1 MSSTPPVSWSAWPP
15 GHQAGGWQIESGVTS
30 TPLWKPAWEPSLPC
44 RWAHQKIRRGTG
56 RRCRGRQLKPLV
68 KARTDLLGGQLRPL
82 PLFTGDDDTG
92 SRDTGEPGETEH
104 LPEVHE
110 QETLP

>member
-1 MSSTPPVSWSAWPP
+1 
-15 GHQAGGWQIESGVTS
+15 
-30 TPLWKPAWEPSLPC
+30 
-44 RWAHQKIRRGTG
+44 
-56 RRCRGRQLKPLV
+56 V

-92 SRDTGEPGETEH
+92 CPDTGETGETEN